1 MTENEKLMFTKFY
14 NPNMKYTS
22 IKKLYDEVKSSG
34 ISLVEVR
41 NFILNQETSQVFK
54 KHKRIKHY
62 FPIVAKHK
70 FEIVQIYLCD
80 MSDIAAANENYKYLL
95 VCVDVFSRLAFF
107 IPMKNKKTPAI
118 IESIEELIDTIEPP
132 MTNCDNGS

>member
-1 MTENEKLMFTKFY
+1 MRSSCLQKFY

-54 KHKRIKHY
+54 QHKRIKHY

-70 FEIVQIYLCD
+70 FEIVQIDLCD
-80 MSDIAAANENYKYLL
+80 MSDIAAANENYKCVLMFFLAWLL
-95 VCVDVFSRLAFF
+95 LSL
-107 IPMKNKKTPAI
+107 
-118 IESIEELIDTIEPP
+118 
-132 MTNCDNGS
+132 